1 MFLERLGERFRLLL
15 ECDGGGWIISY
26 DKVSEPFYVS
36 AEELMTMTRIE
47 APDAYVAAVQL
58 FKSGAFT
65 EAERI
70 RYEMIASLLN
80 DDEYVVDRKK
90 RKETLNGL
98 AIKYQTTTRRLNKI
112 YIQFLAT
119 GRLIAPKTGIS
130 KSKGKYER
138 EFLWAIKTYYFSSRR
153 ISLRDT
159 YCNMLAALF
168 TAPDGTLMDDIP
180 SFNSF
185 RKYYFKH
192 NLHKTSQKS
201 ISRTGLSDYQRNK
214 RLLYGSAMGWR
225 DKIGSYQMD
234 ATIADIYL
242 VSRFDKSVIGRPYI
256 YLAVDTATQLIAGI
270 YVGLDS
276 GDTAVLACLRNAAE
290 DKVAYCASYGISIE
304 QWQWPSHGLPNEI
317 ISDKGNEFL
326 GSAVDDL
333 CVRYGMTAQSLPPFR
348 PDGKGLVEKMFDL
361 LQQRYKPLL
370 RGKGVIEADARE
382 RWATDYRMQAV
393 LNIDEFTKVLI
404 HCVLYLNT
412 GRIIESF
419 APSSK
424 MVEDGV
430 QPLAVSIWNWM
441 EARGRST
448 LLDIDKE
455 KLDLFGLP
463 KVKVKIARKG
473 ISCQGLWYSDRALQ
487 KYRFTPGLTV
497 NVLYN
502 PQNVGEVY
510 IELDCGNFLKVPL
523 SKGTEQYS
531 GISFFEY
538 DLFHKKQSEQRK
550 KLERDEIEA
559 RIAAMH
565 QISEIAKQ
573 AGPPAGKKVDGSMIE
588 ENRKREKEK
597 WS

>member
-26 DKVSEPFYVS
+26 DKLSEPFYVS
-36 AEELMTMTRIE
+36 AEELLTMKRIE

-65 EAERI
+65 EAERM
-70 RYEMIASLLN
+70 RYEMIEPLLS
-80 DDEYVVDRKK
+80 DDEYISNRKK
-90 RKETLNGL
+90 RKKTLREL
-98 AIKYQTTTRRLNKI
+98 AAKYQTTPRRLNKI
-112 YIQFLAT
+112 YIRFLAT
-119 GRLIAPKTGIS
+119 SRLIAQKTGII
-130 KSKGKYER
+130 KSNGKYER

-159 YCNMLAALF
+159 YCNMLVALF

-192 NLHKTSQKS
+192 NLHKTSQRD

-214 RLLYGSAMGWR
+214 RLLCGSAMGWR
-225 DKIGSYQMD
+225 DKIGTYQMD

-276 GDTAVLACLRNAAE
+276 GDTAVMACLRNAAE
-290 DKVAYCASYGISIE
+290 DKAAYCAAYGISIE

-317 ISDKGNEFL
+317 VSDKGSEFL
-326 GSAVDDL
+326 GTAVDDL
-333 CVRYGMTAQSLPPFR
+333 CVHYGITAQSLPPFR

-382 RWATDYRMQAV
+382 RWAIDYRAQAV
-393 LNIDEFTKVLI
+393 LNIDEFTKILI

-419 APSSK
+419 APSSQ
-424 MVEDGV
+424 MVADDV
-430 QPLAVSIWNWM
+430 KPLAVSIWNWM
-441 EARGRST
+441 ERNGRSA
-448 LLDIDKE
+448 LLDIEKE

-473 ISCQGLWYSDRALQ
+473 IFCQGLWYSDREMQ
-487 KYRFTPGLTV
+487 KYGFTPGLTV
-497 NVLYN
+497 SVLYN
-502 PQNVGEVY
+502 PQNVDEVY
-510 IELDCGNFLKVPL
+510 IELDYGNFLRVPL
-523 SKGTEQYS
+523 SKGTEQFA

-550 KLERDEIEA
+550 RLEREEIEA

-565 QISEIAKQ
+565 QISEIAEH
-573 AGPPAGKKVDGSMIE
+573 AGPPAGKKVDGSIIE